1 MDFNRLLAVLPAPFA
16 GLFLVLSLLAFVAQ
30 TPVSEGIRIPV
41 IRLHHDAQEPTDC
54 DGRSEFVRLT
64 ADGKTW
70 INSGEVP
77 ENRLTV
83 TIADLMENRAERV
96 AYLVAVSDLSYG
108 QFAGVLDKVTGA
120 ATDLHIVVVSGEI
133 RRALETNGELLCDFV
148 YPAVEFRPVR

>member
-1 MDFNRLLAVLPAPFA
+1 MESDRLLALLTAPFA
-16 GLFLVLSLLAFVAQ
+16 SLFLVLSLSAFVAQ

-83 TIADLMENRAERV
+83 TIANLMENRAERV
-96 AYLVAVSDLSYG
+96 AYLVADSDLSYG
-108 QFAGVLDKVTGA
+108 KFAGLLDKVTGA
-120 ATDLHIVVVSGEI
+120 TTNLHFVVVSGEI
-133 RRALETNGELLCDFV
+133 RRALETNRELLCDFV
-148 YPAVEFRPVR
+148 YPAVEFRPLR